1 MAITLDA
8 WARGKESQSVR
19 WATRFLLDHFLVR
32 TKLARC
38 WSPLSWLGRNA
49 ATAYWS
55 WERSFA
61 NIMKVIPLSEAKA
74 RLSYYSRLCHR
85 EPVIVTVKGV
95 PAFQLAP
102 LEEDD
107 DLIDQL
113 LEHNP
118 RFRDYLKACLKTR
131 SLSAAEAMRRLR

>member
-1 MAITLDA
+1 
-8 WARGKESQSVR
+8 
-19 WATRFLLDHFLVR
+19 
-32 TKLARC
+32 
-38 WSPLSWLGRNA
+38 
-49 ATAYWS
+49 
-55 WERSFA
+55 
-61 NIMKVIPLSEAKA
+61 MKVIPLSEAKA

-113 LEHNP
+113 LEFNP
-118 RFRDYLKACLKTR
+118 RFRDYLEKCLH
-131 SLSAAEAMRRLR
+131 SPSVSSSEALRRPK